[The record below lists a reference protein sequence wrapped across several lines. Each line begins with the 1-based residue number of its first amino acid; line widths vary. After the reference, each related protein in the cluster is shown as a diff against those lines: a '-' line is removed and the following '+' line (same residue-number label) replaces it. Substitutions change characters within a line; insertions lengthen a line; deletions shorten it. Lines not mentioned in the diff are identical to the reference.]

1 MREPAHTCAIPC
13 GVIDRSTPPA
23 ALAVAGGVAL
33 EGLLLAGYAVVVAVE
48 VLRGEAQDR
57 IGALV
62 LALVALALGGGLVAV
77 AAGVLRGARWARSP
91 ALVWQILQVLVALSG
106 AVEPR
111 AVGIALVVLA
121 VLVAVGLFRDDVIRQ
136 DL

>member
-1 MREPAHTCAIPC
+1 
-13 GVIDRSTPPA
+13 VIDRDTPPA
-23 ALAVAGGVAL
+23 ARAVAAGVAL
-33 EGLLLAGYAVVVAVE
+33 EGLLLAVYAVVVAVE
-48 VLRGEAQDR
+48 SLRGEAQDR

-62 LALVALALGGGLVAV
+62 LALVALALAGGLVAV

-106 AVEPR
+106 TVEPR
-111 AVGIALVVLA
+111 AVGLALVVLA

-136 DL
+136 EF

>member
-1 MREPAHTCAIPC
+1 
-13 GVIDRSTPPA
+13 VIDRSTPPA

-48 VLRGEAQDR
+48 VLRGQAQDR

>member
-1 MREPAHTCAIPC
+1 
-13 GVIDRSTPPA
+13 VIDRSTPPA

-62 LALVALALGGGLVAV
+62 LVLVALALGGGLVAV

>member
-1 MREPAHTCAIPC
+1 M
-13 GVIDRSTPPA
+13 IDRSTPPA
-23 ALAVAGGVAL
+23 ARAVAGGVAL
-33 EGLLLAGYAVVVAVE
+33 EGLLLAGYGVVVAVE
-48 VLRGEAQDR
+48 SLRGEAQDR

-91 ALVWQILQVLVALSG
+91 ALVWQILQVLVSG
-106 AVEPR
+106 TIEPR
-111 AVGIALVVLA
+111 AVGWGLVVLA
-121 VLVAVGLFRDDVIRQ
+121 IAVALGLFRDDVIKR